1 MEFDLSALTW
11 TRAPKAFDLQ
21 PGRISITTQPQVR
34 MPASMS
40 VVAQSDQP

>member
-21 PGRISITTQPQVR
+21 PGRISITTQPHT
-34 MPASMS
+34 
-40 VVAQSDQP
+40 DLW